1 MPEVVRS
8 AFGSIESVKN
18 VRVVEVGFQY
28 NTHLILG
35 VAQTSPPSRS
45 FAHLPSSLAHDRD
58 FL

>member
-1 MPEVVRS
+1 MPKVVRS

-35 VAQTSPPSRS
+35 VAQTSTTI
-45 FAHLPSSLAHDRD
+45 
-58 FL
+58 